1 MWMRGVRKSYGTPGT
16 DSYFTLSVPEL
27 DINAGQVYLIHG
39 PSGCGKSTLLDM
51 LGLISP
57 LQEGEFYYRRT
68 DGRVVNLTR
77 AGEFTFSRIRRK
89 DIGYILQ
96 SGGIFGFMTVRRN
109 IELPM
114 RLAYGKVNDE
124 LIDRLAAEDNLNI
137 RSCLGKMPSQ
147 LSIGQRQRVAIAR
160 ALALR
165 PQIIIADEPTGA
177 VDATRAEQIRD
188 MLIANAR
195 TSGAATII
203 VTHDYSLF
211 IKADID
217 VVYTFRPTEEGMEL
231 VQEMRR

>member
-1 MWMRGVRKSYGTPGT
+1 MWMRGVRKSYGIPGT

-27 DINAGQVYLIHG
+27 DIGAGQVHLIYG

-57 LQEGEFYYRRT
+57 LQEGEFYYRRP
-68 DGRVVNLTR
+68 DGTVVNLAR
-77 AGEFTFSRIRRK
+77 SGEFTFSRIRRR

-114 RLAYGKVNDE
+114 RLAYGSVNNE
-124 LIDRLAAEDNLNI
+124 LIEQLVAEDNLNI
-137 RSCLGKMPSQ
+137 RSCLDKMPSQ

-188 MLIANAR
+188 MLIDNAR

-211 IKADID
+211 IKAGID
-217 VVYTFRPTEEGMEL
+217 VVYTFRSTDQGMEL
-231 VQEMRR
+231 VQEARR